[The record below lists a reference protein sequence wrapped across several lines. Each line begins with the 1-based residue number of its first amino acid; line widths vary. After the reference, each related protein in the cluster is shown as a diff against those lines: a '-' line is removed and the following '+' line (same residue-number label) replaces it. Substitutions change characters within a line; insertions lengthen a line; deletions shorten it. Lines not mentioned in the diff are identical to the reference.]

1 VADISEKSHTPNG
14 SGRLVSRRSF
24 LTGATASGLILAAS
38 PVFWQQPAKAGAQ
51 PAEQI
56 HLQFGADPTS
66 EMTVSWVTPTSV
78 SSPRVVVGT
87 ATDGFGRT
95 VGAETRTY
103 TDSINAVETFV
114 QHARI
119 RGLHPDTSYV
129 YQVLADGATPFSG
142 TFTTAPRGRVPFR
155 FTSFGDLACGNT
167 SFAKASLNAIT
178 SISQVEYFEPV
189 LHVLNGDL
197 SYANSNQSNQ
207 PGCWADFGNNVQVSA
222 AFRPWMPTLGNHEIE
237 AGNGPLGYNA
247 YHTRYALPG
256 NGSSGFNGNWYSYQ
270 VGSVLFIALD
280 NNDVVYENAGGA
292 YYNNP
297 NNGPYI
303 RGYSH
308 GAQEKWLEQTLRAA
322 SANPTVDWI
331 IAYMH
336 QPAMSTS
343 STGASD
349 LGIRQSWFPLFYEYG
364 VDLVLCGHDHDYER
378 SYAVRGTE
386 SGSAYLQPAV
396 VSTDLTEVSTEN
408 GLVHLVLGT
417 GGTKGHDDIYT
428 GADTEY
434 GDPVPAYVFSEP
446 AAFGAN
452 PNATETAYFSA
463 VRDPDTTHP
472 WGIGVFDVD
481 PGGFPGDK
489 TSITMTYYH
498 TPAATTSDLYPAPV
512 EYDKVTF
519 TRTRRDGFGTR
530 ATGRVTVATRA

>member
-1 VADISEKSHTPNG
+1 VAGISEKSHSPNG
-14 SGRLVSRRSF
+14 RSRLVSRRSF
-24 LTGATASGLILAAS
+24 LAGTTASGLILAAS
-38 PVFWQQPAKAGAQ
+38 PVFWQQPARAGVQ
-51 PAEQI
+51 PAEQL
-56 HLQFGADPTS
+56 HLQFGADPST
-66 EMTVSWVTPTSV
+66 EMTVSWVTPASV
-78 SSPRVVVGT
+78 SRPRVVVGT
-87 ATDGFGRT
+87 AADGFGRT
-95 VGAETRTY
+95 TDAETLTY
-103 TDSINAVETFV
+103 TDSINGVTTYV

-119 RGLHPDTSYV
+119 RGLQPDTSYV
-129 YQVLADGATPFSG
+129 YQVLADGAAPANG
-142 TFTTAPRGRVPFR
+142 TFTTAPQGRAPFR

-178 SISQVEYFEPV
+178 SVSQVEYFDPL

-197 SYANSNQSNQ
+197 SYANSNQANQ
-207 PGCWADFGNNVQVSA
+207 PGCWADFGNNTQVSA
-222 AFRPWMPTLGNHEIE
+222 AYRPWMPTLGNHEIE

-292 YYNNP
+292 YYSNP
-297 NNGPYI
+297 DEGLYI

-308 GAQEKWLEQTLRAA
+308 GEQERWLERTLRAA

-349 LGIRQSWFPLFYEYG
+349 LGIRQSWFPLFYFYG

-378 SYAVRGTE
+378 SYAVHGTE
-386 SGSAYLQPAV
+386 SGSAYLQPQV
-396 VSTDLTEVSTEN
+396 VSTGLTEVSTED

-428 GADTEY
+428 GTDTEY

-452 PNATETAYFSA
+452 PNATETALFSA

-481 PGGFPGDK
+481 PGGFPGDT

-498 TPAATTSDLYPAPV
+498 TPAATASNLYPAPV

-530 ATGRVTVATRA
+530 ATGRVTAATRA